1 MTEVKLSHW
10 VADQLV
16 AHGIRDAFMLTGGG
30 AMHLN
35 HSIGTHPE
43 IKTTFC
49 HHEQAL
55 AMAAEAYARLTQRM
69 ALVNVTSG
77 PGGTNA
83 ITGVYGAFVDSIPM
97 LVISGQVKNETTVR
111 STGLQLRQLG
121 DQELDIEPIV
131 TPITKYAAMVTD
143 PQDHPLSSRKGD
155 LHRDDR
161 AAGAGLA
168 RHSARRSSGEDR
180 SRRARPGLRSGRAR
194 RAVEENR
201 RGIRGG
207 RNHRTAARGRAA
219 GGVCRRGRAHQRRA
233 RAVHRAGR
241 KARRTGRY
249 RLERA

>member
-16 AHGIRDAFMLTGGG
+16 AHGISDAFMLTGGG

-55 AMAAEAYARLTQRM
+55 AMAAEAYARLTQRT
-69 ALVNVTSG
+69 AVVNVTSG

-83 ITGVYGAFVDSIPM
+83 ITGVYGAFVDSIPV

-111 STGLQLRQLG
+111 YTGLPLRQLG

-131 TPITKYAAMVTD
+131 TPITK
-143 PQDHPLSSRKGD
+143 
-155 LHRDDR
+155 
-161 AAGAGLA
+161 
-168 RHSARRSSGEDR
+168 
-180 SRRARPGLRSGRAR
+180 
-194 RAVEENR
+194 
-201 RGIRGG
+201 
-207 RNHRTAARGRAA
+207 
-219 GGVCRRGRAHQRRA
+219 
-233 RAVHRAGR
+233 
-241 KARRTGRY
+241 
-249 RLERA
+249 